1 METINRV
8 EHEEKAD
15 SGRLWALAP
24 LVGKYYGTV
33 VCYDGEN
40 VLRVFKPDYSATP
53 FASTREVLH
62 GWTPEDGNRFVEDQ
76 QSYRLAKRLVE
87 FLNQAGFELK

>member
-1 METINRV
+1 METISSV
-8 EHEEKAD
+8 EREDKANHD
-15 SGRLWALAP
+15 RMWTLAP
-24 LVGKYYGTV
+24 LAGKYYGTV
-33 VCYDGEN
+33 VCHDGEN

-76 QSYRLAKRLVE
+76 QSYMLAKRLVE
-87 FLNQAGFELK
+87 FLNQTGFELK

>member
-1 METINRV
+1 METINSI
-8 EHEEKAD
+8 EHEDIA
-15 SGRLWALAP
+15 SQGRLWTLAP
-24 LVGKYYGTV
+24 LTGKYYGTV

-87 FLNQAGFELK
+87 FLNQTGFELK